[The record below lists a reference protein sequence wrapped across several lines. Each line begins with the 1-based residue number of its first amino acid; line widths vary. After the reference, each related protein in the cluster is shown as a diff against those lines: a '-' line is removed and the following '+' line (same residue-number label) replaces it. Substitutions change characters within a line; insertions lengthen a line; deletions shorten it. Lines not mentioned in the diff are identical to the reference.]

1 MKKLDGDAAQMRLRL
16 DETAKKNKWKRGEV
30 LRRKAKEQ
38 LERERVQSLADR
50 EAAQARLWVLQQQN
64 SAKNGRTSA
73 LIRQQEQRGL
83 HTKAQMDQMQ
93 QVLNQLEKE
102 QHRLDDALLDTVEDI
117 EQDLVNLGEGN
128 WNPVVNKRKSPP
140 KKGSSAHHS
149 HHQPQREDLNKYT
162 DFNPASTTMAKSVV
176 VALSAAITLR
186 LKIYNLF
193 KPVCRLLITPG
204 PKQLRRLTCPT
215 RAPRGCC
222 LSLVGLAAVGSED
235 PGHSRVLRPDWAV
248 PRGPET
254 GVVSPWLA

>member
-1 MKKLDGDAAQMRLRL
+1 MEPLKCASASMRRRRK
-16 DETAKKNKWKRGEV
+16 TNGRGEV

-117 EQDLVNLGEGN
+117 EQDLVNLTIHTT
-128 WNPVVNKRKSPP
+128 NPS
-140 KKGSSAHHS
+140 G
-149 HHQPQREDLNKYT
+149 
-162 DFNPASTTMAKSVV
+162 
-176 VALSAAITLR
+176 
-186 LKIYNLF
+186 KI
-193 KPVCRLLITPG
+193 
-204 PKQLRRLTCPT
+204 
-215 RAPRGCC
+215 
-222 LSLVGLAAVGSED
+222 
-235 PGHSRVLRPDWAV
+235 
-248 PRGPET
+248 
-254 GVVSPWLA
+254 